1 MKRGLK
7 GGISI
12 DADSGPLDVYFD
24 AVVAEIENNLLLFRL
39 ALAILCIPSSNKCA
53 KLINFFFPLG

>member
-12 DADSGPLDVYFD
+12 DADSGPCRYVPSMYFD
-24 AVVAEIENNLLLFRL
+24 AAVVFVTFIQ
-39 ALAILCIPSSNKCA
+39 ISCGHTVC
-53 KLINFFFPLG
+53 G